1 MSCSWSVISYGVRVC
16 ESGSEPE
23 VVRWR
28 PGKDVYEKSVARI
41 EELCER
47 SKGVEGSKPDL

>member
-41 EELCER
+41 GELCER
-47 SKGVEGSKPDL
+47 